1 MLNRLKLRDARGD
14 TIVEVLIVLAVL
26 GLAIGVS
33 YATANSSLQTTR
45 AAQEDSQATELL
57 QSQLEAMRS
66 LASTDAA
73 NIFQSGSAFC
83 INSAFTTVV
92 DTSLVSPA
100 PACVQDNLY
109 TVNINY
115 VNNAVTPDTFTLVA
129 TWPDIHGSV
138 QDSETMVYRMHQ

>member
-1 MLNRLKLRDARGD
+1 MLKRLKVSNARGD

-45 AAQEDSQATELL
+45 AAQEDAQASELL

-66 LASTDAA
+66 LAGTDPT
-73 NIFQSGSAFC
+73 NIYQSGSAFC
-83 INSAFTTVV
+83 INSAFTAVV
-92 DTSLVSPA
+92 DTNSVSPA
-100 PACVQDNLY
+100 PACIQDNLY
-109 TVNINY
+109 TISINY

-129 TWPDIHGSV
+129 TWPDIHGTV
-138 QDSETMVYRMHQ
+138 QDSDTVVYRMHQ